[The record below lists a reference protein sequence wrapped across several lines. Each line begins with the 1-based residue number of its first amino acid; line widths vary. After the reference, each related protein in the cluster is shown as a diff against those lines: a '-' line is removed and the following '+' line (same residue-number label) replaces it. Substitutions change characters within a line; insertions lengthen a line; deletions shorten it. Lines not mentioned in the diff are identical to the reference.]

1 MYTPPAF
8 AEPDQSILFDFIES
22 HPLGTLVTS
31 APGGTGLHATHLPL
45 LLDRTRGAHGVLQGH
60 VARANPH
67 STSAARE
74 ALVIFAGPDA
84 YISPSWYPSKQEHG
98 RVVPTWNYVAVHATG
113 AFRSIDDADF
123 LRRHLEALTARHEA
137 GRARPWGLG
146 DAPAGYIERI
156 MTDIVGV
163 EVEIA
168 RLEGKWKMSQNR
180 PAADIEG
187 VIGGLS
193 ASPSP
198 GDRAAAV
205 VVEERR
211 PPSKR

>member
-8 AEPDQSILFDFIES
+8 AEPDQLVLFDFIEAHS
-22 HPLGTLVTS
+22 LGALVT
-31 APGGTGLHATHLPL
+31 ADPDGTTLHATHLPL
-45 LLDRTRGAHGVLQGH
+45 LLDRARGPRGVLQGH

-67 STSAARE
+67 AVTAARE

-84 YISPSWYPSKQEHG
+84 YVTPSWYPSKQEHG

-113 AFRSIDDADF
+113 AFRVIDDAEF
-123 LRRHLEALTARHEA
+123 LRRHLEALTARHEG
-137 GRARPWGLG
+137 GREQPWGLG
-146 DAPAGYIERI
+146 DAPAGYIERL
-156 MTDIVGV
+156 MSDIVGV

-180 PAADIEG
+180 SAADIDG
-187 VIGGLS
+187 VVGGLS
-193 ASPSP
+193 ASSSAL
-198 GDRAAAV
+198 DQVAALI
-205 VVEERR
+205 VEERR